1 VAKKAKAY
9 SGCPAR
15 ISRSHAAYAESA
27 EKEVDEEE
35 EEADDDDVDVEE
47 EPTLDAVRTDCM

>member
-27 EKEVDEEE
+27 EKEEDEEE
-35 EEADDDDVDVEE
+35 EEADDVDVEE